1 MLTKLLT
8 KKEAVIIG
16 TVKIDLHRKDREFET
31 TYALDN
37 AEGVKMLLS
46 DYPKFVSRK
55 RLGEYE
61 AAEVL
66 LDLHNAIELANLTDR
81 QREAIRLV
89 YFEDLTQVEAG
100 KRMGVGKDSVNHL
113 INRAAESI
121 ADIYYYWAGHNEG
134 YAMGGRI
141 DG

>member
-1 MLTKLLT
+1 
-8 KKEAVIIG
+8 
-16 TVKIDLHRKDREFET
+16 
-31 TYALDN
+31 
-37 AEGVKMLLS
+37 MLLS

-66 LDLHNAIELANLTDR
+66 LDLHKAIELADLTDR

-100 KRMGVGKDSVNHL
+100 KRMGIAKQNVEAYISNAAGK
-113 INRAAESI
+113 I
-121 ADIYYYWAGHNEG
+121 ADIYYYWAGHGEG
-134 YAMGGRI
+134 YTMGGRTN
-141 DG
+141 G

>member
-8 KKEAVIIG
+8 KEEAVVIG
-16 TVKIDLHRKDREFET
+16 TVKIDLHRKDREFEAA
-31 TYALDN
+31 YALDN
-37 AEGVKMLLS
+37 AEGVKTLLS

-66 LDLHNAIELANLTDR
+66 LDLHNAIELADLTER

-100 KRMGVGKDSVNHL
+100 KRMGIAKQNVEAYISN
-113 INRAAESI
+113 AARKI
-121 ADIYYYWAGHNEG
+121 ADIYYYWAGHGEG
-134 YAMGGRI
+134 YPMGGRI
-141 DG
+141 NG

>member
-1 MLTKLLT
+1 MCGLLT
-8 KKEAVIIG
+8 KKEAVVIG
-16 TVKIDLHRKDREFET
+16 KVKIDLHRKDREFET

-37 AEGVKMLLS
+37 AEGVKTLLS

-66 LDLHNAIELANLTDR
+66 LDLHNAIELAYLTDR

-100 KRMGVGKDSVNHL
+100 KRMGIGQDAVFKHID
-113 INRAAESI
+113 AAADKI
-121 ADIYYYWAGHNEG
+121 ADIYYYWAGHGEG
-134 YAMGGRI
+134 YSMGGRI
-141 DG
+141 NG

>member
-1 MLTKLLT
+1 
-8 KKEAVIIG
+8 
-16 TVKIDLHRKDREFET
+16 
-31 TYALDN
+31 
-37 AEGVKMLLS
+37 MLLS

-66 LDLHNAIELANLTDR
+66 LDLHKAIELADLTDR

-89 YFEDLTQVEAG
+89 YFEDLTQVGAG

-121 ADIYYYWAGHNEG
+121 ADIYYYWAGHGEG
-134 YAMGGRI
+134 YSMGGRI
-141 DG
+141 NG